1 MAAKIR
7 FAVALVAVSVFAAEL
22 PSPALLVLN
31 KEEATLAIVD
41 PSNGKVIGKVPTG
54 EGPHEVDVSAD
65 GRHAFVTNYGA
76 RTPGNS
82 LSVIDLVAQKEL
94 HRVNLLPMQR
104 PHGITVADGKVWFT
118 AEGNKLIGRYDLP
131 SNRVDYLLGT
141 GQNGTHMVMLNK
153 DNSRIY
159 ASNIAS
165 DSISIFSPTPD
176 ATGWNQVVVP
186 VGKGPEGMD
195 LSPNEKELWAA
206 HSRDG
211 SVSIVDVT
219 DKKVIGTIDVGTKR
233 SNRLKFTVDGKYAL
247 ISDLAGGEL
256 VILDV
261 ASKKVVKRLALGK
274 MPEGILI
281 DPDGSRAFIAVAGD
295 NRVDILNLKTLTIT
309 GKLETGTGPDGMAWI
324 PVKGR

>member
-41 PSNGKVIGKVPTG
+41 PSNGKVTGKVPTG
-54 EGPHEVDVSAD
+54 EGPHEVAVSAD

-211 SVSIVDVT
+211 GVSIVDVA
-219 DKKVIGTIDVGTKR
+219 DKKVTGTIDVGTKR

-324 PVKGR
+324 PAKGR